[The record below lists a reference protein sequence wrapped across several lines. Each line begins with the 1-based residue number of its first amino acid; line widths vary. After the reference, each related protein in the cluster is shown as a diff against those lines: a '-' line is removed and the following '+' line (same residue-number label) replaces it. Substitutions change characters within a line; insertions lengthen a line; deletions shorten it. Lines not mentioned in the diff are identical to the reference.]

1 MHLMP
6 NPVQC
11 WLSNAFPVKC
21 NRVLFYVQLYFL
33 APSHLSCRT
42 WQRAEVRNGSF
53 LVNQCLIS
61 YWNNL
66 ISEKDDDFNTMVS
79 AELGI
84 EFLRTFDC
92 GARKKKGEKGSWDPP
107 GPEAAMCSTSLLHSR
122 VEWVRKEKKKNVC
135 NNLNLKVNFDLIEFS
150 SPSVFDF
157 CICLYI
163 QALQAWG
170 LAEWILRRDAHVLT
184 GHEFWIVYFLVKFT
198 LWSFVT

>member
-1 MHLMP
+1 MMP

-11 WLSNAFPVKC
+11 WLSYAFLVKC

-42 WQRAEVRNGSF
+42 WQRAEVRNGAF
-53 LVNQCLIS
+53 LVSQCLIS

-107 GPEAAMCSTSLLHSR
+107 GPEAATCSTSLLHSR
-122 VEWVRKEKKKNVC
+122 VEWVGKEKKKMYVIIWIW
-135 NNLNLKVNFDLIEFS
+135 K
-150 SPSVFDF
+150 
-157 CICLYI
+157 
-163 QALQAWG
+163 
-170 LAEWILRRDAHVLT
+170 WILIWLSSAVLLCLT
-184 GHEFWIVYFLVKFT
+184 SAFICIFKLYKHEGLLSEF
-198 LWSFVT
+198 